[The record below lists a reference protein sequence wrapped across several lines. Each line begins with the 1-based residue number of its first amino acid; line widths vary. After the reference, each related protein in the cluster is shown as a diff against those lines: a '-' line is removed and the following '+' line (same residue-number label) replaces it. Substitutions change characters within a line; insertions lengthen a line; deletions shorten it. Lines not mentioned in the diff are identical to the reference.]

1 MRERPPPV
9 SFFAWVGAATLVF
22 VASAWMFMSTGGT
35 LVLLAGLTLAAVLG
49 IAGWMAYDA
58 STVGLERR
66 PWIVLVLL
74 APALTMVPAFS
85 EDADALI
92 VVTAF
97 VTAVALAVLIVAAY
111 LVARELR
118 QMRAALQK

>member
-97 VTAVALAVLIVAAY
+97 VTAVALAVLIVVAY